1 MTPHQRD
8 QMIGL
13 QERLVDLLMSEADP
27 STMPKA
33 VKARWQRKRQA
44 QETAHLL
51 LRLET
56 ILAAPS
62 PAPGG
67 KGEARGER
75 EADDLIERARKK
87 AADALR
93 EMQERR
99 AASGGDG

>member
-13 QERLVDLLMSEADP
+13 QERLFDLLMSEADP
-27 STMPKA
+27 GTMPKA

-67 KGEARGER
+67 KGDARGER
-75 EADDLIERARKK
+75 EADDLIERVRAKSLEAAQAAR
-87 AADALR
+87 A
-93 EMQERR
+93 RR
-99 AASGGDG
+99 ATSSGDG